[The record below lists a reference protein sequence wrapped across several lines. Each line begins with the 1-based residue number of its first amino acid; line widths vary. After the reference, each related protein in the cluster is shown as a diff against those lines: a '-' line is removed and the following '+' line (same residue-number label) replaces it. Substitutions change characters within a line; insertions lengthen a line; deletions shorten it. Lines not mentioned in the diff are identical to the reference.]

1 MIFRLRPNNPVML
14 ISRGVLVR
22 LRTDVDGFADMRNDI
37 VVVFF
42 VKAFLAMLRC
52 QGGRRKATGPGGGVG
67 GGGGGGGERNRG
79 G

>member
-1 MIFRLRPNNPVML
+1 
-14 ISRGVLVR
+14 
-22 LRTDVDGFADMRNDI
+22 MRNDI

-67 GGGGGGGERNRG
+67 GGGGGERNRG
-79 G
+79 VRDRQQF